1 LKFPLN
7 LLINNRKKTVDMPN
21 SNLNPITED
30 DIAEFLVNTPDFF
43 ERHAE
48 LLSSVQLNSGHGK
61 RAVSLQERQAEML
74 REKIKI
80 LERGLMDMIRYGNEN
95 TQTADKLQRWTRK
108 LLLATDAKELPELIA
123 YNIKE
128 EFAVPQVAIKVWA
141 VDEQYAAEDFANGVS
156 EDAQA
161 FASSLTLPFV
171 GLNAKFEAAT
181 WLDHPDQAISV
192 ALIPLKAADSSAALG
207 LLVLASPDGQRFNS
221 GMGTDF
227 LERIGEVASAAL
239 SRLKDARS
247 V

>member
-1 LKFPLN
+1 
-7 LLINNRKKTVDMPN
+7 MPN
-21 SNLNPITED
+21 SNISSPLHPITEQ
-30 DIAEFLVNTPDFF
+30 DIADFLINTPDFF

-48 LLSSVQLNSGHGK
+48 LLSAVQLNSGHGK
-61 RAVSLQERQAEML
+61 RAISLQERQAEML
-74 REKIKI
+74 REKIKV

-108 LLLATDAKELPELIA
+108 LLLATDARELPDLIA
-123 YNIKE
+123 QNIKD

-141 VDEQYAAEDFANGVS
+141 VDEPYAAQEFASGAS
-156 EDAQA
+156 EDVQA

-181 WLDHPDQAISV
+181 WLDNPEQAVSV
-192 ALIPLKAADSSAALG
+192 ALIPLKASNSSTALG

-239 SRLKDARS
+239 SRLKDGRPA
-247 V
+247 

>member
-1 LKFPLN
+1 MN
-7 LLINNRKKTVDMPN
+7 A
-21 SNLNPITED
+21 NLNPITED

-61 RAVSLQERQAEML
+61 RAISLQERQAEML
-74 REKIKI
+74 REKIKV

-108 LLLATDAKELPELIA
+108 LLLATNAKELPALIA

-128 EFAVPQVAIKVWA
+128 EFAVPQVAIKVWG
-141 VDEQYAAEDFANGVS
+141 VDEQYVS
-156 EDAQA
+156 ESFAADVSDDAKT

-171 GLNAKFEAAT
+171 GLNSNFEATA
-181 WLDHPDQAISV
+181 WLEKADQAVSV
-192 ALIPLKAADSSAALG
+192 ALIPLKLADSDQALG

-239 SRLKDARS
+239 SRLKDGRNA
-247 V
+247 

>member
-1 LKFPLN
+1 
-7 LLINNRKKTVDMPN
+7 MN

-108 LLLATDAKELPELIA
+108 LLLSTDAKALPELIA
-123 YNIKE
+123 HNIKE

-141 VDEQYAAEDFANGVS
+141 VDEQYVGEEFASGAS
-156 EDAQA
+156 EDVQA
-161 FASSLTLPFV
+161 FASSLTMPFV
-171 GLNAKFEAAT
+171 GLNAKFEATT
-181 WLDHPDQAISV
+181 WLDNPEQAVSV
-192 ALIPLKAADSSAALG
+192 ALIPLKSADSSAALG

-239 SRLKDARS
+239 SRMKDGRPA
-247 V
+247 

>member
-1 LKFPLN
+1 
-7 LLINNRKKTVDMPN
+7 MPN
-21 SNLNPITED
+21 SNLPSQLNPITEQ
-30 DIAEFLVNTPDFF
+30 DIANFLVNTPDFF

-108 LLLATDAKELPELIA
+108 LLLATDVKALPELIV

-141 VDEQYAAEDFANGVS
+141 VDQQYASETFANGVS
-156 EDAQA
+156 EEAQV

-171 GLNAKFEAAT
+171 GLNAKFEAAN
-181 WLDHPDQAISV
+181 WLANPEQAVSL
-192 ALIPLKAADSSAALG
+192 ALIPLKAADSAAALG

-239 SRLKDARS
+239 SRLKDGNND
-247 V
+247 

>member
-1 LKFPLN
+1 
-7 LLINNRKKTVDMPN
+7 
-21 SNLNPITED
+21 
-30 DIAEFLVNTPDFF
+30 
-43 ERHAE
+43 
-48 LLSSVQLNSGHGK
+48 
-61 RAVSLQERQAEML
+61 ML
-74 REKIKI
+74 REKIKV

-128 EFAVPQVAIKVWA
+128 EFAVPQVAIKVWG
-141 VDEQYAAEDFANGVS
+141 VDEQYATETFATGAS

-171 GLNAKFEAAT
+171 GLNAKFEAAA
-181 WLDHPDQAISV
+181 WLDNPEQAVSL

-239 SRLKDARS
+239 SRLKDGQSA
-247 V
+247 

>member
-7 LLINNRKKTVDMPN
+7 LLINNSKKAVKMPN

-74 REKIKI
+74 REKIKV

-128 EFAVPQVAIKVWA
+128 EFAVPQVAIKVWG
-141 VDEQYAAEDFANGVS
+141 VDTQYAEEAFALNVS

-181 WLDHPDQAISV
+181 WLANPEQAVSV
-192 ALIPLKAADSSAALG
+192 ALIPLKANDSSKALG

-239 SRLKDARS
+239 SRLKDG
-247 V
+247 

>member
-1 LKFPLN
+1 
-7 LLINNRKKTVDMPN
+7 MPN
-21 SNLNPITED
+21 SNLDSHLSPITEQ
-30 DIAEFLVNTPDFF
+30 DIADFLVNTPDFF

-74 REKIKI
+74 REKIKV

-95 TQTADKLQRWTRK
+95 MQTADKLQRWTRK
-108 LLLATDAKELPELIA
+108 LLLVTDAKELPDLIA
-123 YNIKE
+123 HNIKE

-141 VDEQYAAEDFANGVS
+141 VGAHYATEPFAADVS
-156 EDAQA
+156 DDAKA

-171 GLNAKFEAAT
+171 GLNSNFEATA
-181 WLDHPDQAISV
+181 WLDKADQAVSV
-192 ALIPLKAADSSAALG
+192 ALIPLKLADSSDAMG

-221 GMGTDF
+221 DMGTDF

-239 SRLKDARS
+239 SRLKDAS
-247 V
+247 HA

>member
-1 LKFPLN
+1 
-7 LLINNRKKTVDMPN
+7 MN

-61 RAVSLQERQAEML
+61 RAISLQERQAEML
-74 REKIKI
+74 REKIKV

-108 LLLATDAKELPELIA
+108 LLLATDAKALPGLISQ
-123 YNIKE
+123 NIKD
-128 EFAVPQVAIKVWA
+128 EFAVPQVAIKVWGVA
-141 VDEQYAAEDFANGVS
+141 ESYASEPFATNVS
-156 EDAQA
+156 DDAKA
-161 FASSLTLPFV
+161 FASSLTVPFV
-171 GLNAKFEAAT
+171 GLNSNFEATT
-181 WLDHPDQAISV
+181 WLDQTDQAVSV
-192 ALIPLKAADSSAALG
+192 ALIPLKPSDTTEALG
-207 LLVLASPDGQRFNS
+207 LLVLASPDAQRFNS

-239 SRLKDARS
+239 SRLKDAAN
-247 V
+247 

>member
-1 LKFPLN
+1 
-7 LLINNRKKTVDMPN
+7 MPN
-21 SNLNPITED
+21 IKIDPTLNPITEQ
-30 DIAEFLVNTPDFF
+30 DIADFLVNTPDFF

-74 REKIKI
+74 REKIKV

-123 YNIKE
+123 QNIKD
-128 EFAVPQVAIKVWA
+128 EFAVPQVAIKVWG
-141 VDEQYAAEDFANGVS
+141 VGEQYASETFAGDVS

-171 GLNAKFEAAT
+171 GLNAKFEAAH
-181 WLDHPDQAISV
+181 WLDNPEQAVSL
-192 ALIPLKAADSSAALG
+192 ALIPLRAADSATAVG

-239 SRLKDARS
+239 SRLRDGQAG
-247 V
+247 